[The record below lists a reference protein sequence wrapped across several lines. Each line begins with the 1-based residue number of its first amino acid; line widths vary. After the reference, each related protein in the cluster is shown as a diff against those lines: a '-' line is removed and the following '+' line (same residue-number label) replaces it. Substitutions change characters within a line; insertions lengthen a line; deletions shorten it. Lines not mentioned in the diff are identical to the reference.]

1 MSDWPARLLIR
12 EPRSGVDFGLYYDL
26 RWRILREPWTQQ
38 RETARDE
45 YEDTACHIMAFCGEQ
60 LVGVGRLHFNSAD
73 EAQVRYMAVED
84 GFQGKGVGS
93 NILTELEKRAWERGA
108 RRIVLNARE
117 GAVHFYERH
126 GYERTEH
133 ASELFGISHW
143 EMEKRPD

>member
-1 MSDWPARLLIR
+1 MISRSDSLEIR

-26 RWRILREPWTQQ
+26 RWRILREPWTAQ

-45 YEDTACHIMAFCGEQ
+45 LEDTAYHLMGFLGDR
-60 LVGVGRLHFNSAD
+60 LVGVGRLHFNTAD
-73 EAQVRYMAVED
+73 EAQVRYMAVEE
-84 GFQGKGVGS
+84 GFKGEGVGS
-93 NILTELEKRAWERGA
+93 AILGALEKRACERGA

-126 GYERTEH
+126 GYRRTAH

-143 EMEKRPD
+143 EMEKCR